1 MQAAPGT
8 ISLGKFRAV
17 YEETREAAGAAD
29 DGYCLQQRAVIR
41 LDQKLAKIE
50 RPEDCTVLCD
60 EANFTQKA
68 GRKPSP
74 LQYFIASIGFC
85 MFSQMARFAARLEVP
100 LEDAEMELR
109 MTYDLR
115 AEKRC
120 ADFATAAQELAYLLK
135 IKSSAPIEQI
145 IRLAQQT
152 DRGCHTVNSMR
163 NRVAVNGK
171 LRFNDRELEIVD

>member
-1 MQAAPGT
+1 MPAAPGT

-17 YEETREAAGAAD
+17 CEATGAAAD

-41 LDQKLAKIE
+41 LDEKLARIE
-50 RPEDCTVLCD
+50 RPEDCTVHCD
-60 EANFTQKA
+60 EAKFTQGT

-85 MFSQMARFAARLEVP
+85 MFSQMARLAARLEVP
-100 LEDAEMELR
+100 LADAEMELR

-120 ADFATAAQELAYLLK
+120 ADFATAAQELSYLLK
-135 IKSSAPIEQI
+135 IKSSATIEQI

-152 DRGCHTVNSMR
+152 DRSCHTVNSMR
-163 NRVAVNGK
+163 NRVAVSGK
-171 LRFNDRELEIVD
+171 LRFNDRELEIAD

>member
-1 MQAAPGT
+1 MPAAPGT
-8 ISLGKFRAV
+8 ICLGKFRAV
-17 YEETREAAGAAD
+17 CEDTGAAAD
-29 DGYCLQQRAVIR
+29 DGYVIQQRAVIR
-41 LDQKLAKIE
+41 LDEKLAKIE
-50 RPEDCTVLCD
+50 RPEDCTVHCE
-60 EANFTQKA
+60 EANFTRQA

-85 MFSQMARFAARLEVP
+85 MFSQMARFATRLEVP

-115 AEKRC
+115 AEKRG
-120 ADFATAAQELAYLLK
+120 ADFATAAKDLAYLLK

-171 LRFNDRELEIVD
+171 LLFNDRQFEIAD